1 MTSRSTKKM
10 TSRTGMILSSL
21 QNPVTAAAAAAAAAV
36 VVVKAVTARM
46 KGNKVGVTSLMSHCC
61 IV

>member
-1 MTSRSTKKM
+1 MTNRSTKKM

-21 QNPVTAAAAAAAAAV
+21 QNPVTAAAAAAAV

-46 KGNKVGVTSLMSHCC
+46 KGNKVGESNKFDVSLFS
-61 IV
+61 V